1 MLITISKLISPSF
14 QLLCH
19 VFMSQVVCI
28 FVCQAS
34 AIISTLQKVLFCGQK
49 HIISFFIVI
58 LSFVLFLS
66 CNRGDQLAQQRQP
79 EAVVMETHD
88 RHGGAPRQQ

>member
-1 MLITISKLISPSF
+1 
-14 QLLCH
+14 
-19 VFMSQVVCI
+19 MSQVVCI
-28 FVCQAS
+28 FVCQVS
-34 AIISTLQKVLFCGQK
+34 AIISTLQKVLFYGQK
-49 HIISFFIVI
+49 HIILFFIEN

-66 CNRGDQLAQQRQP
+66 CNRGERLAQQQQP